1 MISSLRMFWQLSAA
15 YSNIYSAALSLC
27 TAEAGSFKDSLNAYS
42 LIAAIASV
50 KASLCIVAFLLPL
63 TYCSPFFIP
72 IPADI
77 PIIEIYNLPQAT
89 PISSL
94 SLPTNP
100 PNSVIFH
107 SEGRINDLST
117 AHLSLINKIIMHH

>member
-15 YSNIYSAALSLC
+15 YSSIYSPALSLC
-27 TAEAGSFKDSLNAYS
+27 TAEAGSFKDSLYAYS

-63 TYCSPFFIP
+63 GYCTALLRL

-77 PIIEIYNLPQAT
+77 PIIEIYNLPQPT
-89 PISSL
+89 PISHHAPAKSYL
-94 SLPTNP
+94 TLPFPLRGYN
-100 PNSVIFH
+100 
-107 SEGRINDLST
+107 
-117 AHLSLINKIIMHH
+117 